1 MKTRTSIIALL
12 AAAALVAVGCGGAS
26 DETDGGDS
34 AAAGGDGSKGTLS
47 LVAYST
53 PQVVYDEIIPDFT
66 ATPAGEGVEFKTSFG
81 ASGDQ
86 SRAVEAGQA
95 ADVVTFSTEPDM
107 TRLVDAGLVEPTW
120 KDGPNE
126 GLVTTS
132 VVSFV
137 VREGNPKNIK
147 TWDDL
152 LKPGVEVLTPN
163 PFSSGAAK
171 WNLLAGYG
179 YASDGGKN
187 PEAGLDYVRKLIT
200 EHVKVQDKSGREA
213 LQNFIG
219 GNGDVLLSYEYEAI
233 TANKN
238 GEKLEYVAVAADEVL
253 QRLTARLVL
262 HLHVLGD
269 ELGEVL
275 QAGLRVLAAVRGV
288 AVAAEQVPLRRARAE
303 RVRREHLDARLEQ
316 VVPGLD
322 VLRIAL
328 AHDERDDR
336 GGDEAVVRPVLPR
349 RLDQPGVD
357 QARHVRLGRERHD
370 VGGLAGLDGARLVAG
385 RAERRLELEPLP
397 SGVAVKSGMI
407 SSYTTC
413 GVEYA
418 TSESDPFEPSPP
430 DAACAPPFSSEAPP
444 QPATATAAA
453 ASKAMIEL
461 LVFTTSSKVGKPNRV
476 GGEYKVLQ
484 RLDRVYRPM
493 RFVGTSW
500 RRNPP
505 QRPRGSTGHGLRLN
519 GRAPAGG
526 LA

>member
-1 MKTRTSIIALL
+1 VVKTRTSFIALL
-12 AAAALVAVGCGGAS
+12 AAVAAVAAGCGGAS
-26 DETDGGDS
+26 DEKGAEAN
-34 AAAGGDGSKGTLS
+34 AAGGGDGSKGSLS

-66 ATPAGEGVEFKTSFG
+66 ATPEGEGVEFKTSFG

-86 SRAVEAGQA
+86 SRAVEAGQQ

-137 VREGNPKNIK
+137 VREGNPKNIR

-187 PEAGLDYVRKLIT
+187 PEAGLEYLTKLIT

-238 GEKLEYVAVAADEVL
+238 GEQLEYVVPDDTIRINIDIATTKDAPAEAKTFLDYVLSKPAQERFADWGYRPVNEEVL
-253 QRLTARLVL
+253 SANA
-262 HLHVLGD
+262 D
-269 ELGEVL
+269 KF
-275 QAGLRVLAAVRGV
+275 
-288 AVAAEQVPLRRARAE
+288 P
-303 RVRREHLDARLEQ
+303 DP
-316 VVPGLD
+316 PGLFTIED
-322 VLRIAL
+322 L
-328 AHDERDDR
+328 
-336 GGDEAVVRPVLPR
+336 GGWTEVNEMFDI
-349 RLDQPGVD
+349 D
-357 QARHVRLGRERHD
+357 
-370 VGGLAGLDGARLVAG
+370 
-385 RAERRLELEPLP
+385 
-397 SGVAVKSGMI
+397 
-407 SSYTTC
+407 
-413 GVEYA
+413 
-418 TSESDPFEPSPP
+418 
-430 DAACAPPFSSEAPP
+430 
-444 QPATATAAA
+444 
-453 ASKAMIEL
+453 
-461 LVFTTSSKVGKPNRV
+461 
-476 GGEYKVLQ
+476 GGEIAAIEEEAGV
-484 RLDRVYRPM
+484 
-493 RFVGTSW
+493 
-500 RRNPP
+500 
-505 QRPRGSTGHGLRLN
+505 ST
-519 GRAPAGG
+519 AG
-526 LA
+526 